1 MNININNIGTTHK
14 TDTVNGSNL
23 TYGYPQAN
31 KRTFAVK
38 CVLSK
43 TEKNA
48 YSNTRLEDERL
59 AKVNRVNCLKK
70 QKN

>member
-31 KRTFAVK
+31 KKVFAVK
-38 CVLSK
+38 CVLTK
-43 TEKNA
+43 TEKSS

-59 AKVNRVNCLKK
+59 AKVNRVKCLKM
-70 QKN
+70 QKH